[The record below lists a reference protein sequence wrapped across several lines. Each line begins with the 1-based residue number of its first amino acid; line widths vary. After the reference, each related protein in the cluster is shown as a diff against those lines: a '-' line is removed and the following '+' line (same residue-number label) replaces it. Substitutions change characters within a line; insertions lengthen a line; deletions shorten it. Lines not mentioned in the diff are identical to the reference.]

1 VDYEVT
7 EVPAATYAV
16 RRETVD
22 FTEVSRVISSFI
34 EEVGRWAHPA
44 GAVTGPPLS
53 ITSMSDGGRLN
64 VATGW
69 SVDGTKEPPGPIELA
84 SYPAVRA
91 AVHVHVGPYAGL
103 PAVYQE
109 LGAALTAAG
118 HGLGAEPR
126 ELYESNPD
134 EVGPEQYVTRI
145 VWPLADE

>member
-1 VDYEVT
+1 MDYEVT
-7 EVPAATYAV
+7 KVPAATYAV

-22 FTEVSRVISSFI
+22 FAEVSKVISSFI

-69 SVDGTKEPPGPIELA
+69 TVDGTTEPPAPIELA
-84 SYPAVRA
+84 AYPAGRA
-91 AVHVHVGPYAGL
+91 AVHVHVGPYAEL

-109 LGAALTAAG
+109 LGPALVSAG
-118 HGLGAEPR
+118 LRPGPEPR
-126 ELYESNPD
+126 EIYESDPN
-134 EVGPEQYVTRI
+134 EIEPEQYVTRI
-145 VWPLADE
+145 VWPLA